1 MSCICRIFVSR
12 VSAYE
17 VMCRIFDFSLMV
29 FYCGEEITAWIFAFP
44 GFISIVTIIFP
55 MFVSW
60 TIKSHLLICVSH
72 RRKIESTLNNN
83 NGSLAEHSW
92 RTSTKPEE
100 EIDEEKFRFIASKTS
115 IWDFYGIPLSKY
127 LAYSRKEK

>member
-72 RRKIESTLNNN
+72 RRKSSQHSATATDRYLNI
-83 NGSLAEHSW
+83 LEEPQP
-92 RTSTKPEE
+92 KPEE

-115 IWDFYGIPLSKY
+115 IWDFYGIPQSKY
-127 LAYSRKEK
+127 LTYSMKEK

>member
-1 MSCICRIFVSR
+1 MSCICRIFVSQ
-12 VSAYE
+12 VSGYE
-17 VMCRIFDFSLMV
+17 VMCWIFDFSLMV
-29 FYCGEEITAWIFAFP
+29 FYCGEEITAWIFGFP

-72 RRKIESTLNNN
+72 RRKSSQHSATATDRYLNI
-83 NGSLAEHSW
+83 LEEPQP
-92 RTSTKPEE
+92 KPEE

-115 IWDFYGIPLSKY
+115 IWDFYGIPQSKY
-127 LAYSRKEK
+127 LTYSMKEK